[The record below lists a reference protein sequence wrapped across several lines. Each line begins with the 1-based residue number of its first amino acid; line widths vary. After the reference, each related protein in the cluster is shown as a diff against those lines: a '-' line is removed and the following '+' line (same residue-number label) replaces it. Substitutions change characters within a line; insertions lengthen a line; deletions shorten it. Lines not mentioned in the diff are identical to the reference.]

1 MDFKAQELSW
11 RSKATNIFQQGV
23 SLDFSNSHTTEKENL
38 IKYKN
43 LTHKKMKIWWTK
55 VSMENYLLSKIVP
68 RGLRFQTH
76 PTFPLQDEDLTKR
89 WIEASL
95 TCSNEF
101 MKIIIDKNAILLK
114 TLDTELE
121 VLQQAMTRDIEGTI
135 LKDFFASL
143 DKDIEK
149 WETEISQLKGK
160 KYQRDMADF
169 EMKRIFRWQIPK
181 KNDKALTRNASMS
194 SAASTSEGELSSF
207 EVETW
212 DKRHMRTRNG
222 DKAKNQPKIYHH
234 DGFTRDDQLKEKYMA
249 PKKNRKHYQ
258 L

>member
-1 MDFKAQELSW
+1 
-11 RSKATNIFQQGV
+11 
-23 SLDFSNSHTTEKENL
+23 
-38 IKYKN
+38 
-43 LTHKKMKIWWTK
+43 MKIWWTK

-68 RGLRFQTH
+68 RALRIQTH

-121 VLQQAMTRDIEGTI
+121 ELQKAMTRDIEGAS
-135 LKDFFASL
+135 LKDFFTAL

-160 KYQRDMADF
+160 KYHRDMADF
-169 EMKRIFRWQIPK
+169 ESKKIFRWQIPK
-181 KNDKALTRNASMS
+181 KNEKILIINTSIS
-194 SAASTSEGELSSF
+194 SAASTSEGEASSY

-212 DKRHMRTRNG
+212 DKRYMRMRNG
-222 DKAKNQPKIYHH
+222 DKAKNQSKIYHH
-234 DGFTRDDQLKEKYMA
+234 DGFTRDDQLKEKYTA